1 MAPRTN
7 RLALGI
13 GLCILALAGAV
24 FDDAVGPGT
33 PVLAALAGLGGIGCL
48 VRARTLATRGAAR
61 PEYESDAPLSESP
74 VANLAQRELASF
86 EFVVF
91 DTETTGLRPHGGD
104 EIIAIGAVKVTDRHV
119 RTEAGFD
126 ALAHPGRAIPPAST
140 KIHGITDAMVGDR
153 LPVREV
159 LADFH
164 RFAGDGVLV
173 AHNAA
178 FDLAFLTRLEKAAG
192 VHFSNPVLDTLNLSR
207 HLHPGETDHSLDA
220 VAERY
225 GIALEARHSAWGD
238 ALATAEVFV
247 RQLAELES
255 RGTLTLGEALRACGT
270 GTALRRARAGVGA
283 GY

>member
-1 MAPRTN
+1 MAHTSGRI
-7 RLALGI
+7 ALGI
-13 GLCILALAGAV
+13 GLCSLALAGV
-24 FDDAVGPGT
+24 IFDDAVGPGT
-33 PVLAALAGLGGIGCL
+33 PMLAALAGLGGIGCL
-48 VRARTLATRGAAR
+48 VRARTLAARGTAR
-61 PEYESDAPLSESP
+61 PEYESDAPLSYSP
-74 VANLAQRELASF
+74 AANLARRELHSF

-104 EIIAIGAVKVTDRHV
+104 EIISIGAVKVAERHI
-119 RTEAGFD
+119 RTEASFD
-126 ALAHPGRAIPPAST
+126 ALAHPGRAIPAASS
-140 KIHGITDAMVGDR
+140 KIHGITDAMVTGR
-153 LPVREV
+153 PPVREV

-178 FDLAFLTRLEKAAG
+178 FDLAFLTRLEEAAG

-207 HLHPGETDHSLDA
+207 HLHPNETDHSLDA

-247 RQLAELES
+247 RQLAELEA

-270 GTALRRARAGVGA
+270 GAALRRARAGGGP